1 MVPDFVRLGFTAAT
15 PLPNQGFPA
24 QFLGTRFTFTLP
36 VVEEAV
42 VGGAGE
48 NPRASTRS
56 WMSKLE
62 SARILAVDDDP
73 MTLRYLR
80 DALSKADYFPIVT
93 TDPDEALRLV
103 ESERPNLVLLDL
115 MLPGSDGIELMRSIL
130 NIAEVPV
137 VFLSAYGRDEVNARA
152 FEAGAN

>member
-1 MVPDFVRLGFTAAT
+1 
-15 PLPNQGFPA
+15 
-24 QFLGTRFTFTLP
+24 
-36 VVEEAV
+36 
-42 VGGAGE
+42 
-48 NPRASTRS
+48 
-56 WMSKLE
+56 MSKLE